1 MAISKNQV
9 SEQVLFYILLFSI
22 AVLLVAIYNDYSAD
36 LFNEFEYALAKSLG
50 NMNGAIAGK

>member
-1 MAISKNQV
+1 MTTSKNQK
-9 SEQVLFYILLFSI
+9 SEQLLLYILLFSI

-50 NMNGAIAGK
+50 GLDGAVAGK